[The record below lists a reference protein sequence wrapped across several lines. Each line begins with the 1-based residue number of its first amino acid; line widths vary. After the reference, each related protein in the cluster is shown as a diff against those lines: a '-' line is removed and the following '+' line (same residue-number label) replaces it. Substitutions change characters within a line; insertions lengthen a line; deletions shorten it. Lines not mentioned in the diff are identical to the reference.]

1 MERSAADISD
11 AVPPWVD
18 GLPRGAGRDHRG
30 VLTLG
35 GVAADTIAAAYG
47 TPALTIDTDVLDD
60 NVARIARTAAEVGA
74 DVAYAG
80 KALLF
85 VALARRLAAT
95 SLFLDVCS
103 MGELLTAE
111 RAAFPASRLVLHGC
125 GKTDAE
131 LLAAAR
137 GRVGCVVVDGA
148 EELERLTRIDARQP
162 VRVLLR
168 VNSGIVAST
177 HASVRTGGENSKFGF
192 ALSEA
197 QGAIR
202 RVIEAAHLRFAGVHT
217 HLGSQ
222 IYDSEPIL
230 GGLAAVL
237 DVAAQAAALGVPA
250 EAVVVGG
257 GFGVA
262 ARPGASDLDVA
273 ATLRILAA
281 SLAAGCRQRG
291 MATPRL
297 GIEPGRAIVGSAGT
311 SVYRVVAAKRHG
323 SRRFLI
329 VDGGVGDNPRPA
341 LYQGYHHPILASRES
356 AAPLET
362 ATICGRSCE
371 NDELVVAPLP
381 ADTHAGDLL
390 ALCTA
395 GGYTYSMASNY
406 NRFPRPAV
414 VFAGGGEHRAVVRRE
429 RDDATLR
436 NDVDE

>member
-1 MERSAADISD
+1 MERSAADISE
-11 AVPPWVD
+11 AVAPWVD

-60 NVARIARTAAEVGA
+60 NVARISRTAAEVGA

-148 EELERLTRIDARQP
+148 EELERLTRIDAQQP

-168 VNSGIVAST
+168 GNSGIVAST

-250 EAVVVGG
+250 DAVVVGG

-262 ARPGASDLDVA
+262 ARPGASD
-273 ATLRILAA
+273 
-281 SLAAGCRQRG
+281 
-291 MATPRL
+291 
-297 GIEPGRAIVGSAGT
+297 
-311 SVYRVVAAKRHG
+311 
-323 SRRFLI
+323 RRDPT
-329 VDGGVGDNPRPA
+329 VPGGVARGRMPAARDGDPAARDRARASDRRKRRHQRLPRRR
-341 LYQGYHHPILASRES
+341 REAARQPPVPDRRRRRRRQS
-356 AAPLET
+356 AARPLPGLPSPDPGLT
-362 ATICGRSCE
+362 RICGAARDRDHLRAFVRERRTRGCP
-371 NDELVVAPLP
+371 V
-381 ADTHAGDLL
+381 
-390 ALCTA
+390 A
-395 GGYTYSMASNY
+395 GGHA
-406 NRFPRPAV
+406 RRRPP
-414 VFAGGGEHRAVVRRE
+414 RAVHRGRIHV
-429 RDDATLR
+429 
-436 NDVDE
+436 